1 MPELII
7 EWLNLCVAGLLGL
20 LWMDIRNI
28 RKEKETANLIME
40 KRFQVA
46 REDGFA
52 QFLTQKEH
60 NLLCENAS
68 LKIRTHISEEIKAS
82 EDRLLLA
89 LRELL
94 KK

>member
-1 MPELII
+1 MPERII

-28 RKEKETANLIME
+28 RKEKETAIVDIE
-40 KRFQVA
+40 RRFQIA
-46 REDGFA
+46 REDGFTR
-52 QFLTQKEH
+52 FLTKEQH
-60 NLLCENAS
+60 GLLCENAS
-68 LKIRTHISEEIKAS
+68 LKIRTHISVEIKAS